1 MISIIEAKL
10 SPEYLENLRKTFN
23 YFPERGK
30 FLHIAGKDQ
39 LLPANPID
47 QAIFDDRFR
56 QIAKAGKKVEDA
68 DIKDKILKTS
78 KNFIGEHPHLTGGAV
93 AALAAGIGTA
103 ALRKRMKK
111 IHNGGNNGY

>member
-30 FLHIAGKDQ
+30 FLHIARKDQ

-78 KNFIGEHPHLTGGAV
+78 KNFIGEHPYLTGGAV
-93 AALAAGIGTA
+93 AALAAGIGAA